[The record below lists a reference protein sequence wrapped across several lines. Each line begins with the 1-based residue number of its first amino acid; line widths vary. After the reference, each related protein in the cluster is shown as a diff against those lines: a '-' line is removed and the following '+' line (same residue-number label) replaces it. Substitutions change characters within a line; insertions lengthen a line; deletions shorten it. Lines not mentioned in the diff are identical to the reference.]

1 MSRPTIAQ
9 LRAFLALAEHLHFR
23 DAAAALR
30 MSQPALS
37 GAVAALEDTL
47 RTRLV
52 ERTTRRVLLTP
63 AGERVARR
71 AELVLAELDRL
82 VEEVQAVRGPLVG
95 PLRVGV
101 IPTVAPYLLPV
112 MLPRLAEEYP
122 ELELSVHEEQT
133 DHIVGELVAGRLDVV
148 LLALPAPVPGLV
160 ELPLYDEDFVLVAPA
175 CRRLPGDAPL
185 QLKALRDLDVILLNE
200 GHCLRDQALDVCREV
215 GARAAAATYAT
226 SLATLVQLVSGGLG
240 VTLVPE
246 TALPVET
253 RRAPGLTLHRFADPA
268 PYRRIGLAFRATSP
282 RGEEFEA
289 LARSVRAAVAD
300 AGTRVRVH
308 PDGPPARAT
317 GQDATG
323 RSAAERRETGRH
335 DTTPARA
342 AS

>member
-1 MSRPTIAQ
+1 MAQ

-37 GAVAALEDTL
+37 GSVAALEETL
-47 RTRLV
+47 DTRLV
-52 ERTTRRVLLTP
+52 ERTTRKVLLTP

-71 AELVLAELDRL
+71 AERVLAELDRM
-82 VEEVQAVRGPLVG
+82 VEEVHAVRGPLVG

-101 IPTVAPYLLPV
+101 IPTVAPYLLPIV
-112 MLPRLAEEYP
+112 LPRLAREFP

-133 DHIVGELVAGRLDVV
+133 DQIVAELLAGRLDVV
-148 LLALPAPVPGLV
+148 LLALPVPVSGVTELV
-160 ELPLYDEDFVLVAPA
+160 LYDEDFVLVTPSSYDV
-175 CRRLPGDAPL
+175 GDAPGGVPRE
-185 QLKALRDLDVILLNE
+185 ALSDLDVLLLNE

-253 RRAPGLTLHRFADPA
+253 RRAPNLSLHRFASPA
-268 PYRRIGLAFRATSP
+268 PFRRIGLGFRSTSP
-282 RGEEFEA
+282 RADEFAA
-289 LARSVRAAVAD
+289 LAATVRAATEEIR
-300 AGTRVRVH
+300 TR
-308 PDGPPARAT
+308 
-317 GQDATG
+317 
-323 RSAAERRETGRH
+323 
-335 DTTPARA
+335 
-342 AS
+342 

>member
-1 MSRPTIAQ
+1 VSQ

-37 GAVAALEDTL
+37 GSVAALEESLD
-47 RTRLV
+47 TRLV

-71 AELVLAELDRL
+71 AEIVLAELDRL
-82 VEEVQAVRGPLVG
+82 VEEVRAVRGPLVG

-112 MLPRLAEEYP
+112 VLPRLAKEFP
-122 ELELSVHEEQT
+122 DLELSVHEEQT
-133 DHIVGELVAGRLDVV
+133 DHIVAELMAGRLDVV
-148 LLALPAPVPGLV
+148 LLALPAPVQGV
-160 ELPLYDEDFVLVAPA
+160 TELPLYDEDFVLVTPA
-175 CRRLPGDAPL
+175 SFDLDAEGVPRD
-185 QLKALRDLDVILLNE
+185 ALNELDVILLNE

-215 GARAAAATYAT
+215 GARAPSATYAT

-253 RRAPGLTLHRFADPA
+253 RRAPNLALHRFADPA
-268 PYRRIGLAFRATSP
+268 PFRRIGLGFRSTSP
-282 RGEEFEA
+282 RAEEFEA
-289 LARSVRAAVAD
+289 LAAGVRAAIAEL
-300 AGTRVRVH
+300 GPECRVRT
-308 PDGPPARAT
+308 R
-317 GQDATG
+317 
-323 RSAAERRETGRH
+323 
-335 DTTPARA
+335 
-342 AS
+342 

>member
-1 MSRPTIAQ
+1 MAITRPTVAQ

-37 GAVAALEDTL
+37 GAVAALEESL
-47 RTRLV
+47 ETRLV
-52 ERTTRRVLLTP
+52 ERTTRKVLLTP
-63 AGERVARR
+63 AGHRVARR
-71 AELVLAELDRL
+71 AEVVLAELDRL
-82 VEEVQAVRGPLVG
+82 VDEVKAVRGPLVG

-112 MLPRLAEEYP
+112 VLPRLAKEFP

-133 DHIVGELVAGRLDVV
+133 DEIVAELLAGRLDVV
-148 LLALPAPVPGLV
+148 LLALPLSVGGVTGLD
-160 ELPLYDEDFVLVAPA
+160 LYDEDFVLAAPA
-175 CRRLPGDAPL
+175 GFDLGAGRGPVGVSRE
-185 QLKALRDLDVILLNE
+185 ALSGLDVILLNE

-253 RRAPGLTLHRFADPA
+253 RRAPNLSLHRFASPA
-268 PYRRIGLAFRATSP
+268 PFRRIGLGFRSSSP
-282 RGEEFEA
+282 RAGEFET
-289 LARSVRAAVAD
+289 LAGSVRAAVAESGF
-300 AGTRVRVH
+300 APGVR
-308 PDGPPARAT
+308 PA
-317 GQDATG
+317 
-323 RSAAERRETGRH
+323 
-335 DTTPARA
+335 
-342 AS
+342 

>member
-1 MSRPTIAQ
+1 MGISRPTVAQ
-9 LRAFLALAEHLHFR
+9 LRAFLALAEYLHFR

-37 GAVAALEDTL
+37 GAVAALEEGLGTQ
-47 RTRLV
+47 LV

-71 AELVLAELDRL
+71 AEVVMAELDRL
-82 VEEVQAVRGPLVG
+82 VEEVQAVRGTLAG

-112 MLPRLAEEYP
+112 VLPRLAKEFP
-122 ELELSVHEEQT
+122 DLRLSVHEERT
-133 DHIVGELVAGRLDVV
+133 GHIVAELLAGRLDVV
-148 LLALPAPVPGLV
+148 LLALPAPAAGVT

-175 CRRLPGDAPL
+175 GYGLDATGIARE
-185 QLKALRDLDVILLNE
+185 ALNDLDVILLNE

-215 GARAAAATYAT
+215 GARAASATYAT

-253 RRAPGLTLHRFADPA
+253 RRAPNLGLHRFADPA
-268 PYRRIGLAFRATSP
+268 PFRRVGLGFRSTSP
-282 RGEEFEA
+282 RGDEFAA
-289 LARSVRAAVAD
+289 LAASIRAALTESV
-300 AGTRVRVH
+300 
-308 PDGPPARAT
+308 
-317 GQDATG
+317 
-323 RSAAERRETGRH
+323 AAEPGAVPGIR
-335 DTTPARA
+335 PA
-342 AS
+342 

>member
-1 MSRPTIAQ
+1 MAVNRPTVAQ

-37 GAVAALEDTL
+37 GSVAALEETL
-47 RTRLV
+47 DTRLV
-52 ERTTRRVLLTP
+52 ERTTRKVLLTP

-71 AELVLAELDRL
+71 AERVLAELDRM
-82 VEEVQAVRGPLVG
+82 VEEVHAVRGPLVG

-101 IPTVAPYLLPV
+101 IPTVAPYLLPIV
-112 MLPRLAEEYP
+112 LPRLAREFP

-133 DHIVGELVAGRLDVV
+133 DQIVAELLAGRLDVV
-148 LLALPAPVPGLV
+148 LLALPVPVSGVTELV
-160 ELPLYDEDFVLVAPA
+160 LYDEDFVLVTPSSYDV
-175 CRRLPGDAPL
+175 GDAPGGVPRE
-185 QLKALRDLDVILLNE
+185 ALSDLDVLLLNE

-253 RRAPGLTLHRFADPA
+253 RRAPNLSLHRFASPA
-268 PYRRIGLAFRATSP
+268 PFRRIGLGFRSTSP
-282 RGEEFEA
+282 RADEFAA
-289 LARSVRAAVAD
+289 LAATVRAATEEIR
-300 AGTRVRVH
+300 TR
-308 PDGPPARAT
+308 
-317 GQDATG
+317 
-323 RSAAERRETGRH
+323 
-335 DTTPARA
+335 
-342 AS
+342 

>member
-1 MSRPTIAQ
+1 MAQ

-37 GAVAALEDTL
+37 GSVAALEETL
-47 RTRLV
+47 DTRLV
-52 ERTTRRVLLTP
+52 ERTTRKVLLTP

-71 AELVLAELDRL
+71 AERVLAELDRM
-82 VEEVQAVRGPLVG
+82 VEEVHAVRGPLVG

-101 IPTVAPYLLPV
+101 IPTVAPYLLPIV
-112 MLPRLAEEYP
+112 LPRLAEEFP

-133 DHIVGELVAGRLDVV
+133 DQIVAELLAGRLDVV
-148 LLALPAPVPGLV
+148 LLALPVPVSGVTELV
-160 ELPLYDEDFVLVAPA
+160 LYDEDFVLVTPSSYDVEDT
-175 CRRLPGDAPL
+175 PGGVSRE
-185 QLKALRDLDVILLNE
+185 ALSDLDVLLLNE

-253 RRAPGLTLHRFADPA
+253 RRAPNLSLHRFASPA
-268 PYRRIGLAFRATSP
+268 PFRRIGLGFRSTSP
-282 RGEEFEA
+282 RADEFAA
-289 LARSVRAAVAD
+289 LAATVRAA
-300 AGTRVRVH
+300 TEEIRTH
-308 PDGPPARAT
+308 
-317 GQDATG
+317 
-323 RSAAERRETGRH
+323 
-335 DTTPARA
+335 
-342 AS
+342 